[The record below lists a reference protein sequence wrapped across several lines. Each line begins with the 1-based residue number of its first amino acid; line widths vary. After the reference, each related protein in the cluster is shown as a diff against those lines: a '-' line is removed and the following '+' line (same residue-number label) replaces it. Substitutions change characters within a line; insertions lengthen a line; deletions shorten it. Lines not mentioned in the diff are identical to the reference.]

1 MKRYLNLGCGD
12 QFDLTWTNVDLAP
25 CAPGIIKHNLNRP
38 LPFVDNEFDVVYL
51 SHVLE
56 HFDQDTGLS
65 LLRECYRVC
74 IPGGVLRVVVPDLE
88 MVVRLYLKY
97 LEDAIAGN
105 ENATP
110 RYHWM
115 TLELFDQMVRTQTGG
130 GTASFVRQ
138 SPPELSA
145 FLRSRIGARQYA
157 ALRKTITQREKVF
170 SRLARFSIQPSR
182 LWAYL
187 RRVLTQFSM
196 LLLWGKSG
204 MTISHEVLFRHQGE
218 IHRWM
223 YDRLSLSKALIQAG
237 FKKPI
242 ICSPYESQIE
252 NWKDF
257 NLDVDLDNSIYKP
270 DSLFCEG
277 TKT

>member
-12 QFDLTWTNVDLAP
+12 RFLPSWTNVDLIP
-25 CAPGIIKHNLNRP
+25 SAPGIIKHNLYRS
-38 LPFVDNEFDVVYL
+38 LPFTDNGFDAVYL

-56 HFDQDTGLS
+56 HFDQDAGLS
-65 LLRECYRVC
+65 LLKECYRVC
-74 IPGGVLRVVVPDLE
+74 IPGGVLRAVVPDLE
-88 MVVRLYLKY
+88 TIVRLYLKY
-97 LEDAIAGN
+97 LEDASVGN

-138 SPPELSA
+138 SPLELSA
-145 FLRSRIGARQYA
+145 FLRSRIGSGQYA
-157 ALRKTITQREKVF
+157 TLRQTASHREKIV
-170 SRLARFSIQPSR
+170 SRLARLSAQPSR
-182 LWAYL
+182 LWTYSRGA
-187 RRVLTQFSM
+187 LTQFLM
-196 LLLWGKSG
+196 LLLWGRSG
-204 MTISHEVLFRHQGE
+204 LKISNEVLFRSRGE

-223 YDRLSLSKALIQAG
+223 YDRFSLPNALMQAG
-237 FKKPI
+237 FKHPV

-252 NWKDF
+252 NWKNF
-257 NLDVDLDNSIYKP
+257 NLDVDLDNSIHKP

-277 TKT
+277 IKA